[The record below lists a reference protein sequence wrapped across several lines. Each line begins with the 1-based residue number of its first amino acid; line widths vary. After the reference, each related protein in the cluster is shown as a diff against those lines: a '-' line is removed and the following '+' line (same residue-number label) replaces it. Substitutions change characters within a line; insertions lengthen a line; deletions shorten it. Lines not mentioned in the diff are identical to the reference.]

1 MQQTETLKLNLIE
14 TGDPIS
20 PAPINENADK
30 IEAAIQAEAAARAA
44 LEQRVQV
51 FEAKKFVYGTC
62 SATSEGCTVEL
73 GFTPIAVLIHH
84 LKGTDGST
92 ALAVAGQPDA
102 GGMSITE
109 NGFTFTVGA
118 GYNIRAGYYTYVALG

>member
-44 LEQRVQV
+44 LEQRLQV

-62 SATSEGCTVEL
+62 TATSEGCTVEL
-73 GFTPIAVLIHH
+73 GFTPIAVVIHRQA
-84 LKGTDGST
+84 GTDGAT
-92 ALAVAGQPDA
+92 ALGVVGQPA
-102 GGMSITE
+102 NSGMEIIE
-109 NGFTFTVGA
+109 GGFTFTVGG
-118 GYNIRAGYYTYVALG
+118 GYNIRSGPYCYIAFG